1 MALLSCPECGHEV
14 SDRAKVCM
22 NCGFPMAEEKETLEF
37 EKYVTENATIKSK
50 SEIRKIIDSIE
61 MGNIEY
67 VSYSEIFNE
76 LFDENKVC
84 SLVTPTEKVIFDEW
98 LKREMGK
105 NIKEAVD
112 VNKLNEYKELVA
124 GVINSF
130 NTYKQRGKLY
140 SDVFDSCSECTKN
153 MHGFNEDE
161 KHMVGLI
168 TWGVIFSLMEL
179 KGVDDLGAASIWIEK
194 KICEMTKN
202 NFEEN
207 GREEL
212 YQLITIIIPSI
223 VMNSKAKFERDFPEA
238 CEDDIRQC
246 FYYAV
251 NIINLLGNSVLTSK
265 IKNEIKSNSNL
276 AKRLINEGIDENYY
290 FEINI
295 KKISFQIEKLVYGGE
310 YSEYLKRCDGIKEET
325 LKQNSRAVIESNKS
339 SVNDGKINEFLIFAL
354 KVMMAAAGC
363 IFLVEIFG

>member
-1 MALLSCPECGHEV
+1 
-14 SDRAKVCM
+14 
-22 NCGFPMAEEKETLEF
+22 MAEEKETLEF

-161 KHMVGLI
+161 KHMV
-168 TWGVIFSLMEL
+168 M
-179 KGVDDLGAASIWIEK
+179 
-194 KICEMTKN
+194 
-202 NFEEN
+202 
-207 GREEL
+207 
-212 YQLITIIIPSI
+212 
-223 VMNSKAKFERDFPEA
+223 
-238 CEDDIRQC
+238 
-246 FYYAV
+246 
-251 NIINLLGNSVLTSK
+251 
-265 IKNEIKSNSNL
+265 
-276 AKRLINEGIDENYY
+276 
-290 FEINI
+290 
-295 KKISFQIEKLVYGGE
+295 
-310 YSEYLKRCDGIKEET
+310 
-325 LKQNSRAVIESNKS
+325 
-339 SVNDGKINEFLIFAL
+339 
-354 KVMMAAAGC
+354 
-363 IFLVEIFG
+363 